1 MAKRTSLYHHHVE
14 QNARMVNFG
23 GWDMPL
29 HYGSQLEE
37 HHQVRRAA
45 GMFDV
50 SHMTIVEVAGPQARD
65 YLRQLLAND
74 VDKLDK
80 VGKALYGCMLND
92 QGGVLDDLIV
102 YRMPTGSYRLVVNAA
117 TRDKD
122 LDWMQNQASGYG
134 VTLHER
140 DDLAMVA
147 VQGPK
152 ARDLVLQQMNDR
164 DRRAT
169 AALPPFTAAVLED
182 LFISRTGYTGEDG
195 FELMIANDQVAEFW
209 RRLLDSGVKPVG
221 LGARDT
227 LRLEAGM
234 NLYGTDMDET
244 ITALECGSGWTVAW
258 LPEDRDFIG
267 RDALEAQRRD
277 GVKRKRVGLVLQ
289 GKGVLRS
296 HQRVIVDGVGEGV
309 ISSGTYSPTLK
320 LGIAL
325 ARVPAATA
333 DACRVEIRSKYL
345 SARVVRPPFVRR
357 GKSCI

>member
-1 MAKRTSLYHHHVE
+1 
-14 QNARMVNFG
+14 MVNFG

-50 SHMTIVEVAGPQARD
+50 SHMTIVDVAGPQARD
-65 YLRQLLAND
+65 YLRYLLAND
-74 VDKLDK
+74 VGKLDK
-80 VGKALYGCMLND
+80 AGKALYGCMLND

-102 YRMPTGSYRLVVNAA
+102 YRVPAGSHRLVVTAA
-117 TRDKD
+117 TREKD
-122 LDWMQNQASGYG
+122 LDWMQNQARGYG

-152 ARDLVLQQMNDR
+152 ARDLVLQQMNDQ
-164 DRRAT
+164 DRRAV
-169 AALPPFTAAVLED
+169 AALPPFTAVMLEER
-182 LFISRTGYTGEDG
+182 FMARTGYTGEDG
-195 FELMIANDQVAEFW
+195 FELMIANDQVVELW
-209 RRLLDSGVKPVG
+209 QRLLDSGVKPVG

-267 RDALEAQRRD
+267 RVALETQRRD

-296 HQRVIVDGVGEGV
+296 RQRVMVDGVGEGV

-325 ARVPAATA
+325 ARVPVATA
-333 DACRVEIRSKYL
+333 DACRVEIRGKYL
-345 SARVVRPPFVRR
+345 LAKVVRPPFVRQ